1 MNNPKSYTMTEIIRV
16 VYLSMFSSGP
26 YGKWPSYHL
35 YDFSFYLR
43 FKIELEHIF
52 ADTVYPSLKE
62 EEEDVLQTAIYKIR
76 NE

>member
-1 MNNPKSYTMTEIIRV
+1 MNNPKSYTITEIIKKG
-16 VYLSMFSSGP
+16 YLSMFSSGP
-26 YGKWPSYHL
+26 YGKWFSYHS

>member
-1 MNNPKSYTMTEIIRV
+1 MRV
-16 VYLSMFSSGP
+16 GYFSMFSSGP
-26 YGKWPSYHL
+26 YAKWLWYHS
-35 YDFSFYLR
+35 YDFSFDHR
-43 FKIELEHIF
+43 FKIELKHIF

>member
-1 MNNPKSYTMTEIIRV
+1 
-16 VYLSMFSSGP
+16 MFSSGP
-26 YGKWPSYHL
+26 YGKWLSYHL
-35 YDFSFYLR
+35 NDFSFYLR

-62 EEEDVLQTAIYKIR
+62 EEEEDVLQTAIYKIR

>member
-1 MNNPKSYTMTEIIRV
+1 MNNPKSYTITEIIKKG
-16 VYLSMFSSGP
+16 YISMLSSGP
-26 YGKWPSYHL
+26 YGKWLSYHL

>member
-1 MNNPKSYTMTEIIRV
+1 MNNSKSQTIRKKMRV
-16 VYLSMFSSGP
+16 GYFSMFSSGS
-26 YGKWPSYHL
+26 YGKWLSYHL
-35 YDFSFYLR
+35 NDFSFYLR